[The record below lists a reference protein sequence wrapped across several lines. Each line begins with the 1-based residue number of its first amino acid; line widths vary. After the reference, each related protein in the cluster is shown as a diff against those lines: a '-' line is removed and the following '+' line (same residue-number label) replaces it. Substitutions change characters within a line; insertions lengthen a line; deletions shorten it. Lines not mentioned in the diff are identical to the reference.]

1 MTAHDAKLLLYQ
13 ISDVIDVAAKFLET
27 ANETESVKAVS
38 VLRQSDN
45 AMEKLMEWLDNR
57 GWELEE

>member
-13 ISDVIDVAAKFLET
+13 ISDVIDVAAKFLEA

-38 VLRQSDN
+38 VLRQSDD
-45 AMEKLMEWLDNR
+45 AMGKLMEWLDNR

>member
-13 ISDVIDVAAKFLET
+13 VSDVIDVAAKFLEA

-38 VLRQSDN
+38 VLRQSDG
-45 AMEKLMEWLDNR
+45 AMEKLMEWLE
-57 GWELEE
+57 ELK

>member
-38 VLRQSDN
+38 VLRQSDD
-45 AMEKLMEWLDNR
+45 AMEKLMEWLDER
-57 GWELEE
+57 GWEVEE

>member
-38 VLRQSDN
+38 VLRQSDD
-45 AMEKLMEWLDNR
+45 AMEKLMNWIDER
-57 GWELEE
+57 GWELEA

>member
-13 ISDVIDVAAKFLET
+13 ISDVIDVAAKFLEA

-38 VLRQSDN
+38 VLRQSDD

>member
-13 ISDVIDVAAKFLET
+13 VSDVIDVAAKFLET

-38 VLRQSDN
+38 VLRQSDG